1 MFLIYLNN
9 WGCKYIELLYFFSLS
24 VRCFRSTDDLRNP
37 FLTYAGDFLLY
48 LHGAREHHLRAV
60 EQFPDSGDLLRIED
74 GIYRMWIGE
83 YRALF
88 KVYDHEKI
96 IVVLAIDLRGKVYK
110 SL

>member
-1 MFLIYLNN
+1 MTYQIFLHKKAQKNLEKFSDRDRIRTH
-9 WGCKYIELLYFFSLS
+9 LLTL
-24 VRCFRSTDDLRNP
+24 
-37 FLTYAGDFLLY
+37 
-48 LHGAREHHLRAV
+48 

-74 GIYRMWIGE
+74 GIYRMRIGE

-96 IVVLAIDLRGKVYK
+96 IVVIALDVRGKIYK